1 MAESIDELV
10 QELYDKFR
18 GLPNTNSIVR
28 NSQPNDAYTVAIL
41 KLLYSLLCPCT
52 LFLHSSQSLNSRF
65 TFLLS
70 IFLIA

>member
-28 NSQPNDAYTVAIL
+28 NSRI
-41 KLLYSLLCPCT
+41 
-52 LFLHSSQSLNSRF
+52 R
-65 TFLLS
+65 
-70 IFLIA
+70 

>member
-1 MAESIDELV
+1 MAENIDELV

-41 KLLYSLLCPCT
+41 KLLYLVVT
-52 LFLHSSQSLNSRF
+52 
-65 TFLLS
+65 
-70 IFLIA
+70 